1 MAKRWICLWAALVL
15 ALMGVCLGVAV
26 WDGVAWARTGEF
38 QLLPALNVT
47 RFRSDGSLDEE
58 DAQALT
64 GASSFLDELYETGHD
79 ERDPLWKFVN
89 VSTWLALLD
98 LPFFYLLRLLGVR
111 LPRGAKVALAL
122 SAGIALLLIAAARFC
137 ARGCYGGFIIETCYS
152 AAFIEPRALF
162 LPIAALLALTLI
174 ARLCRER

>member
-15 ALMGVCLGVAV
+15 AL
-26 WDGVAWARTGEF
+26 
-38 QLLPALNVT
+38 
-47 RFRSDGSLDEE
+47 
-58 DAQALT
+58 
-64 GASSFLDELYETGHD
+64 
-79 ERDPLWKFVN
+79 
-89 VSTWLALLD
+89 LD
-98 LPFFYLLRLLGVR
+98 LPFSLSAAAPGVR
-111 LPRGAKVALAL
+111 LPRGGKVARAL
-122 SAGIALLLIAAARFC
+122 CTGIALLLVAAARFC

>member
-15 ALMGVCLGVAV
+15 ALMGVCLCVAV

-79 ERDPLWKFVN
+79 ERDPLRKFVN

-98 LPFFYLLRLLGVR
+98 LPFFYCGSWRA
-111 LPRGAKVALAL
+111 PAARGKVARAL
-122 SAGIALLLIAAARFC
+122 CTGIALLLVAVARFC
-137 ARGCYGGFIIETCYS
+137 ARGCYGGFIIEMCYS